1 MFSIFRTGEAT
12 APLKAAWE
20 EGGEALRKA
29 ILQATHAIDH
39 MLAREPHEMGES
51 REGTTRVY
59 FHEPV
64 AVLYEVDDSMQRV
77 NVLRAWAYNRA
88 PLPE

>member
-12 APLKAAWE
+12 APLKTAWE

-39 MLAREPHEMGES
+39 LLARAPHELGES
-51 REGTTRVY
+51 REGKVRIL
-59 FHEPV
+59 FSNPV
-64 AVLYEVDDSMQRV
+64 AVLYEVDDAQQRV